1 MSDTRLGEDK
11 PFRSDSEAEDAGH
24 PRLAA
29 PIRVGKP
36 TVHPHVV
43 PLAGASEPAAADQ
56 FVVSF
61 LVSWQP
67 LPQPPSHW
75 VKLLREAPFGSGL
88 VHARDLHWDGKH
100 LSIELVD
107 EAAAESFAVEM
118 PGWVDYANAEY
129 TREEHNPCL
138 DALAAARKRAVELEK
153 RLHR

>member
-1 MSDTRLGEDK
+1 MADTRPGEDK
-11 PFRSDSEAEDAGH
+11 PFRSDSENEAH
-24 PRLAA
+24 PRLGV

-43 PLAGASEPAAADQ
+43 PLAGASEPATQDE

-67 LPQPPSHW
+67 GPQPPAHW
-75 VKLLREAPFGSGL
+75 VELLRAAPFGSGL

-107 EAAAESFAVEM
+107 ESAAEAFAVEM

-129 TREEHNPCL
+129 TREEHTPAL
-138 DALAAARKRAVELEK
+138 DALAAARKRAVELQE